1 MAIDLGE
8 KRIGIALSDPTRML
22 ASAHSVIKR
31 SSRKADFAQYQQIIA
46 ANDVTLIVMGLPLTL
61 DGGDS
66 ATTRWVRDYA
76 AHLAAEITVP
86 LQLWDETYTTKQ
98 AHASMQA
105 RGMTTAANGATVSMP
120 SRLHSFCKIT
130 STACRRQ
137 HKPHRHVTPL
147 CRVVIKTHTAKASL
161 SPGHCPAVHVP

>member
-46 ANDVTLIVMGLPLTL
+46 ANDVTMIVMGLPLTL

-76 AHLAAEITVP
+76 AQLASEITVP
-86 LQLWDETYTTKQ
+86 LKLWDETYTTKQ

-105 RGMTTAANGATVSMP
+105 RGMHDRRKRRDRVDAVAAAFILQNYLDRLATAP
-120 SRLHSFCKIT
+120 
-130 STACRRQ
+130 
-137 HKPHRHVTPL
+137 
-147 CRVVIKTHTAKASL
+147 
-161 SPGHCPAVHVP
+161 